1 MRQQLLGDF
10 DRFVRRMR
18 LMHIFLGENKEPHPY
33 HVKSTWKPP
42 IQQSVALES
51 YLEEVKR
58 DLAGLEI
65 TTPKNNLTLAGH
77 EALKDVTLK

>member
-65 TTPKNNLTLAGH
+65 TPKNNLTLAGH

>member
-1 MRQQLLGDF
+1 MRQQLLGHF

-65 TTPKNNLTLAGH
+65 TTPKNNVTLAGH